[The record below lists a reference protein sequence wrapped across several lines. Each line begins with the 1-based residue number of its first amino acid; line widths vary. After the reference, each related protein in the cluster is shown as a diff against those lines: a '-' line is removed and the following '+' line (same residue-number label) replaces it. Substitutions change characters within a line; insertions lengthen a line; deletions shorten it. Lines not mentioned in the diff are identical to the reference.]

1 MPMRQTVCCTSKTP
15 AKTHFNQPLKDQKE
29 HFLDSL
35 YYQLFKEIVLPSP
48 IEPQLWMGHAKRE
61 GLHGWFAKLQL
72 MQSFGP
78 CGTNHMKPWC
88 GSVNDK
94 KYYIYTFEKAGSIYK

>member
-88 GSVNDK
+88 GNDK